1 MATVSITEQL
11 RSGQIAIPVIKEWHK
26 VKGVVLKAIENGIL
40 VDCDNNAFTWVI
52 LSKEV
57 KELERSGYDLEPGR
71 EIELEIVNTNIRH
84 EDWHYIVSITKLLQ
98 YDVWKSIMKKFEAD
112 DVITVIPTEANLGWL
127 LVDMHGIKG
136 FVPLSQLAP
145 IHYPRVEDGDQ
156 EIIFEKLLDLIWK
169 ELKVRI
175 INIDEDEK
183 RIVLSER
190 EALKE
195 ERENILKDL
204 EVGKVYDGVVSGL
217 SSYGLFVTIGWTV
230 EWLVH
235 ISEITYGHVN
245 NIEKLGKIGDKISV
259 KVIGLENGKI
269 SLSSK
274 KLKDDP
280 RTALP
285 KAYKIGDIIEGEV
298 IRFVPYGVFVRVFQD
313 INGLVHLSELSQKS
327 IQNPNEVVKLGQIV
341 KTKIIL
347 LDPKNRKI
355 WLSMKGIGDDK
366 TAPEEKPAK
375 KPITAPKAAAE
386 TSAEVADKPVQE
398 TVPAKPVKK
407 FEGRGL
413 AGVIKKL
420 SEEKLE
426 DKAKRI
432 TEKLEKNPDK
442 KDKVVEKA
450 KRLPAKKP
458 SKEDKPAA
466 KIPATKT
473 AAKAA
478 PAKKTT
484 KK

>member
-1 MATVSITEQL
+1 MVTATITEQL
-11 RSGQIAIPVIKEWHK
+11 YSGNITIPVIKEWQK
-26 VKGVVLKAIENGIL
+26 VKGTVLKVIENGIL
-40 VDCDNNAFTWVI
+40 VDCDNYAFTWVL

-57 KELERSGYDLEPGR
+57 KELNRSGYDLDPGR
-71 EIELEIVNTNIRH
+71 EIEVEIVNTNIRH
-84 EDWHYIVSITKLLQ
+84 EDGHYIVSITKLLQ
-98 YDVWKSIMKKFEAD
+98 YDVRKSIIKKFEAD
-112 DVITVIPTEANLGWL
+112 DVITVVPTEANLGGL

-156 EIIFEKLLDLIWK
+156 EIIFEKLLDLIGK
-169 ELKVRI
+169 ELKVRV
-175 INIDEDEK
+175 INIDEEEK

-204 EVGKVYDGVVSGL
+204 EVGKIYDGVVSGL

-280 RTALP
+280 WTALP
-285 KAYKIGDIIEGEV
+285 KEYKVGDMIEGEV
-298 IRFVPYGVFVRVFQD
+298 VRFVPYGVFVRVFQD

-327 IQNPNEVVKLGQIV
+327 IQNPNEVVKIWQKV

-347 LDPKNRKI
+347 LDPRNRKI
-355 WLSMKGIGDDK
+355 GLSMKGWSDATSSSISTKAPIASSTK
-366 TAPEEKPAK
+366 T
-375 KPITAPKAAAE
+375 IE
-386 TSAEVADKPVQE
+386 TPSQGA
-398 TVPAKPVKK
+398 
-407 FEGRGL
+407 FEGKGL
-413 AGVIKKL
+413 AGVVKKL

-432 TEKLEKNPDK
+432 TEKLESNPDK
-442 KDKVVEKA
+442 QDKVIEKE
-450 KRLPAKKP
+450 KKS
-458 SKEDKPAA
+458 SKDNK
-466 KIPATKT
+466 
-473 AAKAA
+473 A

-484 KK
+484 KKAVEKEEVVEEKPAKKAAVKKTTTKKTKKDE